1 MANLNTSW
9 AVFQRVATMLQES
22 LEIYQTQCE
31 PAAFDQV
38 VQQVSLLTRA
48 MHDINVD
55 TARVAQTVQADRAW
69 VHAMVQE
76 MERRQEDTE
85 LELQLQ
91 VHFCNQWWVRYR
103 LAEALAG
110 AE

>member
-1 MANLNTSW
+1 
-9 AVFQRVATMLQES
+9 
-22 LEIYQTQCE
+22 
-31 PAAFDQV
+31 
-38 VQQVSLLTRA
+38 
-48 MHDINVD
+48 
-55 TARVAQTVQADRAW
+55 
-69 VHAMVQE
+69 

-91 VHFCNQWWVRYR
+91 AHFCNQWWVRYC